1 MKELFEESIRKQVES
16 IEETDIESLS
26 KLCKDLLT
34 LEAKIGNT
42 EEQLR
47 RLKEQSR
54 ELSEQTIPNKLAEY
68 GVSELK
74 LSDGSSISAEPFY
87 SARITARN
95 VENAHNWLR
104 ENGHGDL
111 IKNTLT
117 LTFGQGEDEIAS
129 ELAELLTKQGHM
141 PATKEAVHPSTLRAF
156 VKERIESGDPSFD
169 VDTQKSFSVYA
180 GKRTKINR

>member
-1 MKELFEESIRKQVES
+1 M
-16 IEETDIESLS
+16 
-26 KLCKDLLT
+26 
-34 LEAKIGNT
+34 
-42 EEQLR
+42 
-47 RLKEQSR
+47 
-54 ELSEQTIPNKLAEY
+54 
-68 GVSELK
+68 
-74 LSDGSSISAEPFY
+74 
-87 SARITARN
+87 
-95 VENAHNWLR
+95 
-104 ENGHGDL
+104 
-111 IKNTLT
+111 T